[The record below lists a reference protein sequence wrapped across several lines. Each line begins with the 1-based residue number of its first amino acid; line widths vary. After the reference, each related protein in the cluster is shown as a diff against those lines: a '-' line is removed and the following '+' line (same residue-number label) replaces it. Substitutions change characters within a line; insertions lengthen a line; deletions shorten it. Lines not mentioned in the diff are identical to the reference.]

1 MARCRELLHGAFDMN
16 REMSRLGRVVAIVPS
31 SNHFLVVAF
40 VIVITAPGITLFFTN
55 GAEEIRAAEYRD
67 PAEFPRLFVKHIG
80 PIPRPSKSSLRNFP
94 GNFEIWFNDHR
105 GLRGPL
111 LGLHS
116 RARLAG
122 LVGSG
127 MAQLSIGHK
136 GSNGVVVGREGWLF
150 LASEAIIRDYQ
161 RSRPLTVDELEAWKQ
176 ALNARR
182 DWFAERGIEYLLV
195 IAPNKGEIYSE
206 YLPRALNPVSGVRR
220 LDQVVEYCGGEDGV
234 EIVDL
239 REPLLV
245 MKSRHQLYDK
255 TDTHWNALG
264 AFVGYHA
271 IMQAVAEKMKGH
283 PALPLEDFQIE
294 KGELQVR
301 DLGRMLGGN
310 FTEQGLSLKPLRLPN
325 WQIVTTQTATQVPES
340 SRYPLPKE
348 SCYIPATNPQADR
361 PNIVVLHDSFMRA
374 LAGFLNE
381 HFQRVCYKRR
391 REDQRDPFPAE
402 LIERERP
409 TMVIEEMVQRRLQY
423 PPLILPPPGDV
434 IASRPEHSGSA
445 SR

>member
-1 MARCRELLHGAFDMN
+1 
-16 REMSRLGRVVAIVPS
+16 
-31 SNHFLVVAF
+31 
-40 VIVITAPGITLFFTN
+40 
-55 GAEEIRAAEYRD
+55 
-67 PAEFPRLFVKHIG
+67 
-80 PIPRPSKSSLRNFP
+80 
-94 GNFEIWFNDHR
+94 
-105 GLRGPL
+105 
-111 LGLHS
+111 
-116 RARLAG
+116 
-122 LVGSG
+122 
-127 MAQLSIGHK
+127 
-136 GSNGVVVGREGWLF
+136 
-150 LASEAIIRDYQ
+150 
-161 RSRPLTVDELEAWKQ
+161 
-176 ALNARR
+176 
-182 DWFAERGIEYLLV
+182 
-195 IAPNKGEIYSE
+195 
-206 YLPRALNPVSGVRR
+206 
-220 LDQVVEYCGGEDGV
+220 
-234 EIVDL
+234 
-239 REPLLV
+239 

-271 IMQAVAEKMKGH
+271 IMKAVAEKLKGH
-283 PALPLEDFQIE
+283 LALPLDDFQIE
-294 KGELQVR
+294 KSELQVR

-310 FTEQGLSLKPLRLPN
+310 FTEQGLTLKPLRLPN
-325 WQIVTTQTATQVPES
+325 WQVAITQTATQVLES

-348 SCYIPATNPQADR
+348 SCYFPATNPQADR

-391 REDQRDPFPAE
+391 SGDWRDPFPAE

>member
-1 MARCRELLHGAFDMN
+1 MRE
-16 REMSRLGRVVAIVPS
+16 
-31 SNHFLVVAF
+31 
-40 VIVITAPGITLFFTN
+40 
-55 GAEEIRAAEYRD
+55 
-67 PAEFPRLFVKHIG
+67 
-80 PIPRPSKSSLRNFP
+80 FP

-111 LGLHS
+111 LSLHS

-136 GSNGVVVGREGWLF
+136 GSNKVVVGREGWLF
-150 LASEAIIRDYQ
+150 YASDAIIRDYQ
-161 RSRPLTVDELEAWKQ
+161 RSRPLTADELESWKQ

-182 DWFAERGIEYLLV
+182 DWFAKRGIEYLLV

-206 YLPRALNPVSGVRR
+206 YLPRALKPVTDVGR

-239 REPLLV
+239 REPLLA
-245 MKSRHQLYDK
+245 MKSKHQLYYK

-264 AFVGYHA
+264 AFAGYQA
-271 IMQAVAEKMKGH
+271 IMKAVEEKLSGQ
-283 PALPLEDFQIE
+283 PALPLAEFQIA
-294 KGELQVR
+294 KGERQVK

-310 FTEQGLSLKPLRLPN
+310 VTEPGLALKPRRLPR
-325 WQIVTTQTATQVPES
+325 WQIATAQTISQDSQCLE
-340 SRYPLPKE
+340 YPLPKE
-348 SCYIPATNPQADR
+348 LRYIPASNPMADR
-361 PNIVVLHDSFMRA
+361 PNVVILHDSFMGA

-381 HFQRVCYKRR
+381 HFERVCYERR
-391 REDQRDPFPAE
+391 REDRPDQFPAE
-402 LIERERP
+402 LIQREQP
-409 TMVIEEMVQRRLQY
+409 TMVIEEMVQRRLQA
-423 PPLILPPPGDV
+423 PPLVLPPPGEL
-434 IASRPEHSGSA
+434 IASRPRQPGSA

>member
-1 MARCRELLHGAFDMN
+1 MEPFDMN
-16 REMSRLGRVVAIVPS
+16 PEMCRLSRIVAIVPS
-31 SNHFLVVAF
+31 SKHVLVVAF
-40 VIVITAPGITLFFTN
+40 VIIVSAPGIALFLTN
-55 GAEEIRAAEYRD
+55 GAEEIRERECRE
-67 PAEFPRLFVKHIG
+67 PAEFPQLFVKQMG
-80 PIPRPSKSSLRNFP
+80 PIHRPSKSSLRKFP
-94 GNFEIWFNDHR
+94 GKFDLWFNDHR

-136 GSNGVVVGREGWLF
+136 GSNGVVVGSEGWLF
-150 LASEAIIRDYQ
+150 LASKAILRDYQ
-161 RSRPLTVDELEAWKQ
+161 RSRPLTMDELESWKQ
-176 ALNARR
+176 SLNTRR

-206 YLPRALNPVSGVRR
+206 YLPRALNPISGVRR
-220 LDQVVEYCGGEDGV
+220 LDQIVEYCGGKDGV

-239 REPLLV
+239 REPLLA

-264 AFVGYHA
+264 AFFGYQA
-271 IMQAVAEKMKGH
+271 IMQAVAEKLKGR
-283 PALPLEDFQIE
+283 PAIPLEGFQIK

-310 FTEQGLSLKPLRLPN
+310 FTEQSMSLKPLRLPN
-325 WQIVTTQTATQVPES
+325 WQIAIGQTTTQVPES
-340 SRYPLPKE
+340 NQYPLPKE
-348 SCYIPATNPQADR
+348 SCYVATTNPQADR
-361 PNIVVLHDSFMRA
+361 PNIVILHDSFMRA

-381 HFQRVCYKRR
+381 HFQRVFYKRR
-391 REDQRDPFPAE
+391 MNQQDPFPVE

-409 TMVIEEMVQRRLQY
+409 TLVIEEMVQRQLQY
-423 PPLILPPPGDV
+423 PPLILPPPDGV
-434 IASRPEHSGSA
+434 IASKSGNSGSA
-445 SR
+445 HR

>member
-1 MARCRELLHGAFDMN
+1 
-16 REMSRLGRVVAIVPS
+16 
-31 SNHFLVVAF
+31 
-40 VIVITAPGITLFFTN
+40 
-55 GAEEIRAAEYRD
+55 
-67 PAEFPRLFVKHIG
+67 
-80 PIPRPSKSSLRNFP
+80 
-94 GNFEIWFNDHR
+94 
-105 GLRGPL
+105 
-111 LGLHS
+111 
-116 RARLAG
+116 
-122 LVGSG
+122 
-127 MAQLSIGHK
+127 
-136 GSNGVVVGREGWLF
+136 
-150 LASEAIIRDYQ
+150 
-161 RSRPLTVDELEAWKQ
+161 LTDDELESWKQ

-239 REPLLV
+239 RESLLA

-271 IMQAVAEKMKGH
+271 IMKAVAEKLKGH
-283 PALPLEDFQIE
+283 PALPLESFQIE
-294 KGELQVR
+294 KGERQVR

-310 FTEQGLSLKPLRLPN
+310 FTEQGLALKPLRLPN
-325 WQIVTTQTATQVPES
+325 WKIALAQTTTPVPKS
-340 SRYPLPKE
+340 SPYPLPKE
-348 SCYIPATNPQADR
+348 SCYIPAINPQADR

-374 LAGFLNE
+374 LTGFLNE
-381 HFQRVCYKRR
+381 HFQRVCYQRR
-391 REDQRDPFPAE
+391 REDRRGPFPAE

-423 PPLILPPPGDV
+423 PPLRLPPAGGV
-434 IASRPEHSGSA
+434 IASRPEHSGTA

>member
-1 MARCRELLHGAFDMN
+1 M
-16 REMSRLGRVVAIVPS
+16 
-31 SNHFLVVAF
+31 
-40 VIVITAPGITLFFTN
+40 VIAAPGITLLLTN
-55 GAEEIRAAEYRD
+55 GAEEIREREYRD
-67 PAEFPRLFVKHIG
+67 PAEFPKLFVKQIG
-80 PIPRPSKSSLRNFP
+80 PIPRPSKSSLRQFP
-94 GNFEIWFNDHR
+94 GNFETWFNDHR

-127 MAQLSIGHK
+127 MAQLSIGHQ
-136 GSNGVVVGREGWLF
+136 GSNGVVVGSEGWLF
-150 LASEAIIRDYQ
+150 LASKAILRDYQ
-161 RSRPLTVDELEAWKQ
+161 RSRPLTVDELESWKQ

-239 REPLLV
+239 REPLLA
-245 MKSRHQLYDK
+245 MKSRHQLYHK

-271 IMQAVAEKMKGH
+271 IMKAVAEKLKGH
-283 PALPLEDFQIE
+283 PALPLESFQIE
-294 KGELQVR
+294 KDALRVR

-310 FTEQGLSLKPLRLPN
+310 VTEQGLALRPLRLPN
-325 WQIVTTQTATQVPES
+325 WQVATAHATTQVPAS
-340 SRYPLPKE
+340 SRYPLPQE
-348 SCYIPATNPQADR
+348 SCFIPATNPQADR
-361 PNIVVLHDSFMRA
+361 PNIVVLHDSFMHA
-374 LAGFLNE
+374 LTGFLNE
-381 HFQRVCYKRR
+381 HFQRVCYQKRGEDR
-391 REDQRDPFPAE
+391 RDRFPEE

-423 PPLILPPPGDV
+423 PPLRLPPAGGV
-434 IASRPEHSGSA
+434 IASRPEHSGTA